1 MSINYYKNRK
11 TENYLAL
18 REQMSM
24 EDDVE
29 LDDVDEIISHTHQE
43 QCSINPLF
51 DDIDSI
57 C

>member
-29 LDDVDEIISHTHQE
+29 LDDVDEIINHTHQD

>member
-1 MSINYYKNRK
+1 MSIYYYKNRK

-24 EDDVE
+24 EDDIE

-43 QCSINPLF
+43 QGSTNPLF

-57 C
+57 D